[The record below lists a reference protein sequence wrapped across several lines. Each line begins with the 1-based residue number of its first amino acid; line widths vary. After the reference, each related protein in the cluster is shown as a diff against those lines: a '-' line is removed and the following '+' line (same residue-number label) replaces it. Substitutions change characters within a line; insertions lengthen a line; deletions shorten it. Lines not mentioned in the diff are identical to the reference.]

1 MSTDSILLQLLAGR
15 QPGRIPVIF
24 TGAALAARMAG
35 CSLAE
40 IRDNGALLAEVQDNF
55 QKETGMDWCVVY
67 ADALAIPEALGIP
80 VEISPVSG
88 PVGRPGP
95 VPVEIPVLVPR
106 PFFDSPGTRA
116 ILEAV
121 QILKKKRR
129 DLPVAVLFE
138 GPFTTAMRLFEPEEL
153 MREIF
158 RRPALVKN
166 IAGRLAD
173 VLGSFAA
180 AARRAGADLFYIPE
194 PFASLDM
201 ISPRH
206 FREFAGPFITGLI
219 KHIHSMGAGAILHI
233 CGFTAGI
240 WLDMAATGA
249 NALSLDQKMSMKQAR
264 DFFGPGV
271 VLAGNVDPLRT
282 LMEGDPSRV
291 GEETRRCV
299 TEAGPKNLIVMP
311 GCGVPPQADP
321 ANLRVMVE
329 TVREI
334 RL

>member
-1 MSTDSILLQLLAGR
+1 MNTDSVLTQLLAGR

-88 PVGRPGP
+88 PVGRPRT
-95 VPVEIPVLVPR
+95 VPAEVPFLTPR

-121 QILKKKRR
+121 QILKKTRR
-129 DLPVAVLFE
+129 DKPVAVLLE
-138 GPFTTAMRLFEPEEL
+138 GPFTTAMRLFEAEDL

-158 RRPALVKN
+158 RRPALVKS
-166 IAGRLAD
+166 ITGQLAD
-173 VLGSFAA
+173 ILGSFAA

-194 PFASLDM
+194 PFASMDM
-201 ISPRH
+201 ISARH
-206 FREFAGPFITGLI
+206 FREFAAPFISNLI
-219 KHIHSMGAGAILHI
+219 GRIHSLGARVILHI

-240 WLDMAATGA
+240 WPDMVTTGA
-249 NALSLDQKMSMKQAR
+249 DALSLDQKMSMKKAR
-264 DFFGPGV
+264 EFFGPGV

-282 LMEGDPSRV
+282 LMEGDRARV
-291 GEETRRCV
+291 REETRRCIA
-299 TEAGPKNLIVMP
+299 EAGPKNLIVMP
-311 GCGVPPQADP
+311 GCGVPPQTDP
-321 ANLRVMVE
+321 GNLRVMVE
-329 TVREI
+329 TVREVTF
-334 RL
+334 